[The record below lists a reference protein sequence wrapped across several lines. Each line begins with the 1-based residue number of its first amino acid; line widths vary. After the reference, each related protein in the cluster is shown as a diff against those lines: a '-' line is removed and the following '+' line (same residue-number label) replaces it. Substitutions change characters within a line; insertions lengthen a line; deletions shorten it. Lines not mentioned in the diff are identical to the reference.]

1 MPGAPPKVTGS
12 PAIWAVRMKRL
23 GLSSVAQGFVGIG
36 WMQLGDLSAIAPT
49 REAFKQAHL
58 AAIPE
63 AKKRE
68 MQIEAGMLYRFVH
81 EMQPGDVLLYPCDA
95 DGMVHIG
102 RVTGDYYH
110 DPAGGHD
117 PNRRSVEWLLAQPR
131 TAFPPEVQKDFR
143 NRSTLVTPKGNRE
156 VYLDLIDQPMLA
168 DGTPLA
174 DLSGPGEPRL
184 SGGQGFGL
192 NAAERRSVELRAMA
206 AARAWLEANRFT
218 GITDVS
224 AGESCDFRA
233 TRDGVEHV
241 IEVKGTTGS
250 LGSIY
255 LTRNEVAL
263 HQHRHAHNLLIVVHG
278 IQWTADRAEAVGG
291 TLKAFD
297 PWRIDEAALVPMMF
311 SYPVF
316 GD

>member
-1 MPGAPPKVTGS
+1 MSGQLPSLTAS

-23 GLSSVAQGFVGIG
+23 GLTSIAQGFVGIG
-36 WMQLGDLSAIAPT
+36 WRQLGDLSAIPPT
-49 REAFKQAHL
+49 RKAFKQAHL

-81 EMQPGDVLLYPCDA
+81 EMQPGDVLVYPCDA
-95 DGMVHIG
+95 DSMVHIG

-110 DPAGGHD
+110 DPAGGDD
-117 PNRRSVEWLLAQPR
+117 PNRRTVEWLMAQPR
-131 TAFPPEVQKDFR
+131 AAFPPEVQKDFR
-143 NRSTLVTPKGNRE
+143 NRSTLVTPKSNRE

-168 DGTPLA
+168 DSTPA
-174 DLSGPGEPRL
+174 AEMAGPGEPRL
-184 SGGQGFGL
+184 SGGQGYGL
-192 NAAERRSVELRAMA
+192 TAAERKLVEACAMDT
-206 AARAWLEANRFT
+206 ARAWLEANRFT
-218 GITDVS
+218 AIEDVS
-224 AGESCDFRA
+224 ARASCDFLA

-241 IEVKGTTGS
+241 IEVKGTTGG

-263 HQHRHAHNLLIVVHG
+263 HQHRQPHNLLIVVHG
-278 IQWTADRAEAVGG
+278 IQWTAGRAAAVGG
-291 TLKAFD
+291 TLKSFD

-311 SYPVF
+311 SYPVSE
-316 GD
+316 G